1 MTPEDKEAIEEILET
16 IRLTDRQHELAGFL
30 SHGQKQWFEIG
41 MLLAQKPR
49 ILLVDEPVHRGAK
62 VELCANAGGES
73 RRCKRNTTSVIVIAH
88 TKVKIN
94 SPGLKVLSVYP
105 YRPSDASCVE
115 TRTTSPN
122 CRLPTRPD
130 SDSAKNIGTM
140 LFAGWQS
147 LGNKV
152 ESS

>member
-1 MTPEDKEAIEEILET
+1 MNSARTPAAKPEAVKE
-16 IRLTDRQHELAGFL
+16 IRHQF
-30 SHGQKQWFEIG
+30 
-41 MLLAQKPR
+41 
-49 ILLVDEPVHRGAK
+49 
-62 VELCANAGGES
+62 
-73 RRCKRNTTSVIVIAH
+73 IVIAH

-122 CRLPTRPD
+122 CRLPARPD